1 MKFYNRKQE
10 LKAMNDWWHEE
21 KSHLVIVYGK
31 RRVGKTAL
39 SLEFAKGKPAIF
51 YLAERLDPKLQLQK
65 ISQEVG
71 VFFKDEYVA
80 KYGFEEWEQFFKYI
94 ADKNE
99 KIVIIIDE
107 FPYLV
112 DSDPAIPSIFQKGW
126 DLYLSKSKA
135 FLILCGSSIG
145 MMEKHTLTHGA
156 PLYGRRSGQIL
167 VKPFYFSDLEE
178 LFPNK
183 SFEDRLMIFCTVGG
197 TITYLKNFLVKKGFW
212 KIIENTIL
220 SKEQFMYEE
229 VEFLLREE
237 LREPRNYFSILL
249 ALSLG
254 KRKTSEIINYTG
266 FDKATVSSYLSIL
279 QQLLIVEKEIPV
291 TEKFPEKSRKGLY
304 KISDNF
310 FEFWFRYVF
319 RNKKLI
325 EEGNSKEVISI
336 IKNSSTE
343 FVSRNYEEVS
353 REWARRNIK
362 KNFQYIGNWWD
373 KNEEIDLVG
382 INSETK
388 EIIFGECKWSNK
400 KVGTN
405 ILVELK
411 EKALKVQWNNGRR
424 KEYFILFSKSGFTP
438 DMKKLAKKESNVIL
452 VEKDKKL
459 NI

>member
-10 LKAMNDWWHEE
+10 LNALNNWWNEN
-21 KSHLVIVYGK
+21 KSHLVILYGK

-39 SLEFAKGKPAIF
+39 SLEFAKGKPAMF
-51 YLAERLDPKLQLQK
+51 YLAERLDSKLQLEK
-65 ISQEVG
+65 ISKEVG
-71 VFFKDEYVA
+71 NFFEDDYLS
-80 KYGFEEWEQFFKYI
+80 KYGFSDWEQLFKYI
-94 ADKNE
+94 ANKNE
-99 KIVIIIDE
+99 RMVIVIDE

-145 MMEKHTLTHGA
+145 MMEKHTLVHGA

-167 VKPFYFSDLEE
+167 VKPFNFLDLRE
-178 LFPNK
+178 LFPK
-183 SFEDRLMIFCTVGG
+183 SSFEQQLMIFSVVGG
-197 TITYLKNFLVKKGFW
+197 TITYLKNFLTKENFW
-212 KIIENTIL
+212 NVVENKIL
-220 SKEQFMYEE
+220 SKEQFLYEE

-325 EEGNSKEVISI
+325 EEGESKEVVRM
-336 IKNSSTE
+336 IKEGLVGFMSS
-343 FVSRNYEEVS
+343 NYEEVS
-353 REWARRNIK
+353 KEWIK
-362 KNFQYIGNWWD
+362 HNAEMNFQYVGKWWD
-373 KNEEIDLVG
+373 KNDEIDLVG
-382 INSETK
+382 INDETK

-405 ILVELK
+405 ILTELEKKSQQVDWNK
-411 EKALKVQWNNGRR
+411 EGRMER
-424 KEYFILFSKSGFTP
+424 FVIFSKSGFTP
-438 DMKKLAKKESNVIL
+438 DMIKLAKKNDNVTL
-452 VEKDKKL
+452 VNKNKL
-459 NI
+459 IK